1 MTRRAGIPGLLL
13 LSATVCLAACGDDVP
28 TRCSD
33 PVSVHVSG
41 SPPKISWTPACGIA
55 SLAIARANAV
65 DPEPPAW
72 WIESSQ
78 STIAPP
84 VRYGVRPAN
93 AQEMFAPAPL
103 VSGQSYTVHVSA
115 FLRSSFADSASFIA
129 P

>member
-41 SPPKISWTPACGIA
+41 SPPKISWTPACGMS
-55 SLAIARANAV
+55 SLSVFRDTAT
-65 DPEPPAW
+65 DPR
-72 WIESSQ
+72 
-78 STIAPP
+78 PP
-84 VRYGVRPAN
+84 VWWVEAYATPFGPPIRYGDRPAVS
-93 AQEMFAPAPL
+93 QEMIPPEAL
-103 VSGQSYTVHVSA
+103 VSGKAYKVFLTA
-115 FLRSSFADSASFIA
+115 FLRAGPVDSAGFIA